1 MSDYSAKVIFSM
13 RPVDKKKAFS
23 ICHGTNPLKVKELV
37 TESEKLVIEGIVNAY
52 IVNVHNEK
60 AKDNKD
66 YEEYIFETQDE
77 LYKSS
82 SDSLWRSFQDIYETF
97 EEEIAAGESL
107 DIVISKVR
115 SKNNEGCFFTC
126 TLI

>member
-1 MSDYSAKVIFSM
+1 MADYSAKVIFSM

-23 ICHGTNPLKVKELV
+23 ICYGTNPLKVKELV
-37 TESEKLVIEGIVNAY
+37 TESEKLVVEGVLNAY
-52 IVNVHNEK
+52 VVDVHNEK
-60 AKDNKD
+60 AKDDKD
-66 YEEYIFETQDE
+66 YNEYIFETKDQ

-82 SDSLWRSFQDIYETF
+82 SESLWRSFQDIYETF
-97 EEEIAAGESL
+97 EEEIEAGESL
-107 DIVISKVR
+107 SIVISKVR

>member
-1 MSDYSAKVIFSM
+1 MADYSAKVIFSM

-37 TESEKLVIEGIVNAY
+37 TESEKLVVEGVLNAY
-52 IVNVHNEK
+52 VVDVHNEK
-60 AKDNKD
+60 AKDDKD
-66 YEEYIFETQDE
+66 YNEYIFETKDQ

-82 SDSLWRSFQDIYETF
+82 SESLWRSFQDIYETF
-97 EEEIAAGESL
+97 EEEIEAGESL
-107 DIVISKVR
+107 NIVISKVR

>member
-1 MSDYSAKVIFSM
+1 MADYSAKVIFSM

-37 TESEKLVIEGIVNAY
+37 TESEKLVVEGVLNAY
-52 IVNVHNEK
+52 VVDVHNEK
-60 AKDNKD
+60 AKDDKD
-66 YEEYIFETQDE
+66 YNEYIFETKDQ

-82 SDSLWRSFQDIYETF
+82 SESLWRSFQDIYETF
-97 EEEIAAGESL
+97 EEEIEAGESL
-107 DIVISKVR
+107 SIVISKVR

>member
-37 TESEKLVIEGIVNAY
+37 TESEKLVVEGVLNAY
-52 IVNVHNEK
+52 VVDVHNEK
-60 AKDNKD
+60 AKDDKD
-66 YEEYIFETQDE
+66 YNEYIFETQDQ

-82 SDSLWRSFQDIYETF
+82 SESLWRSFQDIYETF
-97 EEEIAAGESL
+97 EEEIAAGEVLS
-107 DIVISKVR
+107 IVISKVR